1 MQTNRKI
8 IHYNFFPSVRS
19 QTKQNGETA
28 DSQVC
33 ETNFSSLWIYIATVA
48 RKCFLPCAHHKIAA
62 LDLQVVKN
70 RKMGLYYILV
80 ESY

>member
-1 MQTNRKI
+1 METNHKI

-33 ETNFSSLWIYIATVA
+33 ETNFISLWIYIATVA
-48 RKCFLPCAHHKIAA
+48 RKCFYRVRIIKLQHLTYKWLKTGKWVYIIFS
-62 LDLQVVKN
+62 DL
-70 RKMGLYYILV
+70 Y
-80 ESY
+80 